1 MPNRFVALV
10 KGCVSALLLTLN
22 TLVCFSAL
30 LPVALLKLMLPI
42 RPVRAGLDLVLNG
55 ICAIWIG
62 GNNRWMALAG
72 RTRWDITGTEGL
84 RPRGWYLVSSNHQS
98 WVDILVLQKVF
109 NLRIPLLKF
118 FLKKELI
125 YVPIMGFAWW
135 ALDFPFMRRKGG
147 ASLEKDMEAT
157 RKACERFKVIPT
169 SVLSFLEGTRY
180 TRAKHDR
187 QGSPYTHLL
196 KPKIGGIA
204 MALATMGE
212 KFDALVDV
220 TIVYPKGVP
229 DFWDLMCGRL
239 REVIVRVDRLPIP
252 AALRH
257 GEDAA
262 DPAYRSTLQAWI
274 TQMWQDKD
282 RRIGELLGQS
292 ALAPLA
298 GPATVPMVRR
308 A

>member
-1 MPNRFVALV
+1 MPNRFVALI
-10 KGCVSALLLTLN
+10 KGCVSATLLTLN

-30 LPVALLKLMLPI
+30 LPVALLKLLLPI
-42 RPVRAGLDLVLNG
+42 KPVRAALDLILNG
-55 ICAIWIG
+55 ICAVWIG
-62 GNNRWMALAG
+62 ANNRWMALAG
-72 RTRWDITGTEGL
+72 RTRWDVTGVDSL
-84 RPRGWYLVSSNHQS
+84 RSRGWYLVSSNHQS

-125 YVPIMGFAWW
+125 YVPIMGFCWW

-147 ASLEKDMEAT
+147 ASLAKDMEAT

-169 SVLSFLEGTRY
+169 SVLSFLEGTRF
-180 TRAKHDR
+180 TQAKHDQQR
-187 QGSPYTHLL
+187 SPYTHLL

-239 REVIVRVDRLPIP
+239 REVVVRVDKLPIP

-262 DPAYRSTLQAWI
+262 DAAYRSTLQNWI

-282 RRIGELLGQS
+282 RRIGELMGQP
-292 ALAPLA
+292 LAPTAAAALPVA
-298 GPATVPMVRR
+298 QR

>member
-1 MPNRFVALV
+1 MPNRLIALI
-10 KGCVSALLLTLN
+10 KGCVSAILLTLN

-30 LPVALLKLMLPI
+30 LPVALLKLLLPI
-42 RPVRAGLDLVLNG
+42 KPVRAVLDLLLNG
-55 ICAIWIG
+55 ICAVWIG

-72 RTRWDITGTEGL
+72 RTRWDVTGVEGL
-84 RPRGWYLVSSNHQS
+84 KPRGWYLVSSNHQS

-125 YVPIMGFAWW
+125 YVPIMGFCWW

-147 ASLEKDMEAT
+147 ASLAKDMEAT

-169 SVLSFLEGTRY
+169 SVLSFLEGTRF
-180 TRAKHDR
+180 TQAKHDQQR
-187 QGSPYTHLL
+187 SPYTHLL

-239 REVIVRVDRLPIP
+239 REVVVRVDKLAIP
-252 AALRH
+252 AALRQ
-257 GEDAA
+257 GDELVDA
-262 DPAYRSTLQAWI
+262 AYRSTLQDWI

-282 RRIGELLGQS
+282 RRIGELLGQP
-292 ALAPLA
+292 LAPA
-298 GPATVPMVRR
+298 AVPAVAVAQR